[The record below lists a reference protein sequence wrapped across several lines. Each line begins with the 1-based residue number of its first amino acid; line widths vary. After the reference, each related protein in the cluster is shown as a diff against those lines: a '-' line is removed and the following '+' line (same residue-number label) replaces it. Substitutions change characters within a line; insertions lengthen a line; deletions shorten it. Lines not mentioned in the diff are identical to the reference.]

1 MENNLMMVQTKRG
14 TITANESLLNDIMLA
29 CFERSKYF
37 EQFGRLTQTQADEFR
52 DIAVSILDAINSD
65 K

>member
-1 MENNLMMVQTKRG
+1 MTRQFTVETERG
-14 TITANESLLNDIMLA
+14 NITANEELLNDIMLA

-37 EQFGRLTQTQADEFR
+37 EQFGKNTAKQAKDYK
-52 DIAVSILDAINSD
+52 DIAVKILEALEQ

>member
-1 MENNLMMVQTKRG
+1 MNRQITVETERG
-14 TITANESLLNDIMLA
+14 NITANEELLNDIMLA

-37 EQFGRLTQTQADEFR
+37 EQFGKNTAKQAKDYKA
-52 DIAVSILDAINSD
+52 IAVKILEALEN